1 MRLLLVGVRE
11 EDEGEVDDDGDGL
24 DEDEEEDVVL
34 ALEAMVADICG
45 GLYNQCNHIKIT
57 KSTRCKAQYE
67 LWESM
72 MMVWDDIQEH

>member
-11 EDEGEVDDDGDGL
+11 EDEDDEGDGL

-45 GLYNQCNHIKIT
+45 GLYNQ
-57 KSTRCKAQYE
+57 
-67 LWESM
+67 
-72 MMVWDDIQEH
+72 